1 MIRHPQL
8 LELSMFIA
16 YAVVGG
22 LLALILTASATFTLQ
37 RNDQIVASMRKVQ
50 VPDSWLPR
58 LATLKAAGAIGLVA
72 GLWFT
77 PLGIAAA
84 TGVTLYFIGAVIS
97 HLRVKDYE
105 LAPAAVLAVA
115 AAAALVLRVLS

>member
-1 MIRHPQL
+1 
-8 LELSMFIA
+8 MFIA

-22 LLALILTASATFTLQ
+22 LLALALAASATVTLQ
-37 RNDQIVASMRKVQ
+37 RNDQIVANMRKVE

-58 LATLKAAGAIGLVA
+58 LAALKAAGAVGLVA
-72 GLWFT
+72 GLWVT

-84 TGVTLYFIGAVIS
+84 VGVTLYFVGAVIS

-105 LAPAAVLAVA
+105 LAPAAALTLVA
-115 AAAALVLRVLS
+115 AAALALRIAA

>member
-1 MIRHPQL
+1 
-8 LELSMFIA
+8 MFIA

-22 LLALILTASATFTLQ
+22 LLALVLTASATFTLQ
-37 RNDQIVASMRKVQ
+37 RNEQVVAGMRKVE

-77 PLGIAAA
+77 PLGVAAA
-84 TGVTLYFIGAVIS
+84 TGVTLYFVGAVIS

-105 LAPAAVLAVA
+105 LAPAAALAVL